1 LIIPR
6 SGAIKSPDLGLEE
19 QTIEYL
25 QPSLDALRESRRQ
38 NAAWDAAY
46 QEILV
51 KLNRAGFLSNVLAQ
65 GAVFPDFMLP
75 SAEGR
80 LVSLSEQLAKGPVV
94 LGFFR
99 GEWCPW
105 CRATLDALAAAMPQ
119 IQAQGAS
126 LLALTP
132 ETGGLALT
140 TKQNHV
146 SGYELLVDVDFGVGL
161 AAGVVF
167 KIPKLYRARLDASG
181 INMPLRHGNAAW
193 CLPVPATFII
203 APDGRVAWRFVDG
216 DYTHRAEP
224 ADIIAA
230 LGRL

>member
-1 LIIPR
+1 M
-6 SGAIKSPDLGLEE
+6 K
-19 QTIEYL
+19 IEHL
-25 QPSLDALRESRRQ
+25 QPSLDALRDSRSQ

-46 QEILV
+46 QEILTR
-51 KLNRAGFLSNVLAQ
+51 LSQENFLSNILQ
-65 GAVFPDFMLP
+65 PGAIFPDFILP
-75 SAEGR
+75 SAQGR
-80 LVSLSEQLAKGPVV
+80 LVSLAGQLAHGPVV

-105 CRATLDALAAAMPQ
+105 CRATLDALAQAMPR
-119 IQAQGAS
+119 IQATGAS

-140 TKQNHV
+140 TLRQHGG
-146 SGYELLVDVDFGVGL
+146 GYEVLVDVDFGVGL

-167 KIPKLYRARLDASG
+167 KIPKLYRARLDSAGLSF
-181 INMPLRHGNAAW
+181 PQRHGNAAW

-203 APDGRVAWRFVDG
+203 APDGSIAWRFVDV
-216 DYTHRAEP
+216 DFTHRAEP

-230 LGRL
+230 LGQI